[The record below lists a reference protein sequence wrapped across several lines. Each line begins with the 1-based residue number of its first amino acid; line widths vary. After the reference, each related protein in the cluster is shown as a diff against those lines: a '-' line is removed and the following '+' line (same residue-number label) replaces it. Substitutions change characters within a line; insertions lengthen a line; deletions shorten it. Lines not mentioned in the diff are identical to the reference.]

1 MKIVYGRELT
11 DAEKS
16 VATEISVECGIT
28 FDTARLLLYRNV
40 DSVEKAKRFLSPS
53 ERGLYD
59 PFGLKGMKEAA
70 ARIALAKERGEKVLV
85 FGDYDADGVC
95 ASSILYRALKEYGV
109 TAFVTVP
116 EREEGYGLSADKAE
130 TFRTGRCVSL
140 LVTVDCGISD
150 RETIERIKKTGV
162 DVIVTDHHE
171 PPEILPDCVC
181 VNPKIKGQEYPFD
194 GLCGAGVAYK
204 LAAALIGKKA
214 NAYLDL
220 AALATVADSMD
231 LVDENRCI
239 VALGLKLINGAKK
252 RAVFADLMSGS
263 DKRITSGTL
272 AFGFAPRVNAGGRM
286 GDAATALKAFISDD
300 ASEVYDLCVKLNS
313 YNIARQADCELIYRE
328 AKAMINAEKSYLNSV
343 ITVGK
348 EGWKTGF
355 IGIVAAKLVEDYN
368 RPVIVFAQSG
378 DFMKGSARSVDGI
391 NVYDAIDYA
400 KEYALGFGGHSQAA
414 GVSVSTDNYEKF
426 RRAVCEFADKFPQG
440 KDSEKELFVD
450 MKTDGALSLAFVR
463 EIEALEPFGVGNRRP
478 LFSVTAGS
486 VNAKPIKAGSPHYS
500 FLTEAIEMLDF
511 NGAGDL
517 TDLALDVPKEI
528 VFEPNYS
535 VFREKESAK
544 GIVRYVLPDYGD
556 FSVLSLEIFD
566 NELKKLC
573 GSDGAETSCG
583 ADTVR
588 AKDTAN
594 ATYTSFGAETV
605 CATDTS
611 RGAETEVE
619 IRKGY
624 GTLYLVSDEENLKK
638 YDLKGLKIYPF
649 EKKDKTNANCVIV
662 SANSLPEGYDEIV
675 YLDKPARFFPCAKS
689 VSASGVKGT
698 ARWKTLSVDRSDFET
713 VYKYLCSAEGK
724 PYAGASAFYRAERPE
739 TDARQFVFAAEVFFE
754 LGFFGVKNGRLT
766 RNLTAKSALDKSVIY
781 NTVCGV
787 KADYE

>member
-16 VATEISVECGIT
+16 VATDISVECGIT

-59 PFGLKGMKEAA
+59 PFGLKGMKDAA
-70 ARIALAKERGEKVLV
+70 ARIAIAKERGEKVLV

-116 EREEGYGLSADKAE
+116 EREEGYGLNADKAE
-130 TFRTGRCVSL
+130 TLKAELGFSL

-204 LAAALIGKKA
+204 LASALIGKKA
-214 NAYLDL
+214 DGYLDF

-231 LVDENRCI
+231 LADENRCI

-263 DKRITSGTL
+263 DKKITSGTL

-300 ASEVYDLCVKLNS
+300 ASEVRDLCVKLNA

-328 AKAMINAEKSYLNSV
+328 AKAMINAGKTYLNSV

-378 DFMKGSARSVDGI
+378 DFMKGSARSVEGI

-414 GVSVSTDNYEKF
+414 GVFLSTENYEKF

-463 EIEALEPFGVGNRRP
+463 EIERLEPFGVGNRRP
-478 LFSVTAGS
+478 LFSVSAGS

-500 FLTEAIEMLDF
+500 FLTDAIEMLDF

-573 GSDGAETSCG
+573 GSDGADIAC
-583 ADTVR
+583 

-594 ATYTSFGAETV
+594 ATDTARSKETAN
-605 CATDTS
+605 ATDT
-611 RGAETEVE
+611 EIE

-638 YDLKGLKIYPF
+638 YDLNGLKIYPF

-662 SANSLPEGYDEIV
+662 SANSIPEGYDEIV
-675 YLDKPARFFPCAKS
+675 YLDEPTRFFPCAKS
-689 VSASGVKGT
+689 VSASCVKGT
-698 ARWKTLSVDRSDFET
+698 ARWKTLSVDRSDFEA

-724 PYAGASAFYRAERPE
+724 PYAGAAAFYRAERPE

-766 RNLTAKSALDKSVIY
+766 RNSTVKSALDKSVIY